1 MGDLN
6 GAGIQANCLPV
17 NLNWDCPGGHHP
29 CLPDASIFFLFSF
42 FDNFFYCFLT
52 IRPALSKAMAGAASL
67 QKWKLIRCQ
76 SNHLVNH

>member
-1 MGDLN
+1 MFRIYTLLRYEISIQNVLNLYLVKMGDLN

-42 FDNFFYCFLT
+42 FIFHFFTISYCF
-52 IRPALSKAMAGAASL
+52 
-67 QKWKLIRCQ
+67 
-76 SNHLVNH
+76 